1 MKKGQSILV
10 TLYTYTH
17 LQNLKVSKTE
27 IYTISKDECV
37 SIFSSSIEGVGWGGA
52 AVELIQ
58 NIYSKILLILYSLF
72 LSTNK
77 FRRLSFFFFQN
88 YDARAKVS
96 FSIIYS
102 KIKLYKHRK
111 HINHA
116 HTHLRIKITSIN
128 TFYVA

>member
-37 SIFSSSIEGVGWGGA
+37 SIFSSSIDGVGGGW

-58 NIYSKILLILYSLF
+58 NNYIQQNTSDF
-72 LSTNK
+72 VFPVFVNK
-77 FRRLSFFFFQN
+77 
-88 YDARAKVS
+88 
-96 FSIIYS
+96 
-102 KIKLYKHRK
+102 
-111 HINHA
+111 
-116 HTHLRIKITSIN
+116 
-128 TFYVA
+128 